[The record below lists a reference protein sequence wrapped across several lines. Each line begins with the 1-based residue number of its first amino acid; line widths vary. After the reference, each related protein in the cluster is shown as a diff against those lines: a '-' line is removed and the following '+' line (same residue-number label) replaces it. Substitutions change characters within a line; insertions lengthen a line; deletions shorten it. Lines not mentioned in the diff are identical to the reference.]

1 MFRDLVSLLG
11 FKHGHTKLI
20 HDETNL
26 ILQGGYCVTFAVKLW
41 VSEKIENEAGSADKA
56 FMSCYAWK
64 IIYSACTAQWVN
76 AYTVKLLW
84 FMYFC
89 AFIAD

>member
-11 FKHGHTKLI
+11 FKHGHTRLI
-20 HDETNL
+20 YDETNL
-26 ILQGGYCVTFAVKLW
+26 ILQGGCCITFAVKLW
-41 VSEKIENEAGSADKA
+41 MSEKIENKAGSADKA
-56 FMSCYAWK
+56 LLCLK
-64 IIYSACTAQWVN
+64 NNNSACTAQWVN